1 MTQLDNLVAVTLA
14 KLVGTSRVV
23 ALPEWILYPL
33 GGQINLLAASDLW
46 DAEADVIS
54 KWESD

>member
-33 GGQINLLAASDLW
+33 GGRSISWQLLICGMRRLM
-46 DAEADVIS
+46 
-54 KWESD
+54 